1 MRSAVRASRCFRRKS
16 QLCGGVSETV
26 ELLRRVRPLTMKS
39 VAALERT
46 LIMGSEDRK
55 WVAAWLCSRRGGG
68 TWLEKTVAV
77 RHGFSY

>member
-1 MRSAVRASRCFRRKS
+1 
-16 QLCGGVSETV
+16 
-26 ELLRRVRPLTMKS
+26 MKS

-46 LIMGSEDRK
+46 LIMGPEDRK
-55 WVAAWLCSRRGGG
+55 WVTAWLCSRRGGG